1 MHLLSANRAS
11 SARYKPS
18 VLCFIFERTGAVM
31 SKITDSTN
39 PGYLTRGTSLLSGGL
54 LPLSAAVLLSSLGT
68 SIANVALPNF
78 ATAFGAPFHAVQ
90 WVSIAYL
97 LTMTALVVAAGRL
110 GDMYGRRKLL
120 LVGLGIFTAASVPAS
135 LAPGLEVLVAARASQ
150 GVGAALMMS
159 LGMALVSESVPAEK
173 TGSAMGLL
181 GTMSAVGTALG
192 PTLGGL
198 MIDLWGWPSIFL
210 VNVPAGVI
218 VLVMV
223 QMNVPK
229 QTVIRAPQL
238 GLDMPGLLT
247 LAATL
252 ATYALSMTIGRG
264 HFGMSSLAMLV
275 LVVIG
280 IATFV
285 LIERQAKTPLV
296 PLKLLNGRAMS
307 VGLFTNMV
315 VSAVLMSTLV
325 VGPFYLSIALGLKAA
340 MVGVVMSVGPLL
352 SALTG
357 VPAGR
362 LVDRIGA
369 PQVSILGLFGILL
382 GCGLLV
388 VLPETLGVAG
398 YVGPIAMIT
407 VSYAL
412 FQAANNTA
420 IMKDVAQQDRGV
432 TSGLL
437 NLSRNLGLVT
447 GTSVMGAI
455 FALGVGSP
463 NLAAAGSEAVVS
475 GMHLAFTVSA
485 AFVVLALL
493 AAGLNLSLA
502 ARNTGPEGEA

>member
-1 MHLLSANRAS
+1 MA
-11 SARYKPS
+11 
-18 VLCFIFERTGAVM
+18 
-31 SKITDSTN
+31 KITDSTN
-39 PGYLTRGTSLLSGGL
+39 LGSSPRKTARLTGGL

-68 SIANVALPNF
+68 SIANVALPTF
-78 ATAFGAPFHAVQ
+78 ATAFGAPFQAVQ

-97 LTMTALVVAAGRL
+97 LAMTALIVAAGRL

-120 LVGLGIFTAASVPAS
+120 LTGLAIFSAASVLAS
-135 LAPGLEVLVAARASQ
+135 VAPGLEFLIAARAIQ

-159 LGMALVSESVPAEK
+159 LGMALVSESVPAEQ

-198 MIDLWGWPSIFL
+198 MIDLWGWQSIFL
-210 VNVPAGVI
+210 INVPAGVI
-218 VLVMV
+218 AFVLV
-223 QMNVPK
+223 QMHVPK
-229 QTVIRAPQL
+229 RTVDGTAKT
-238 GLDMPGLLT
+238 GLDVPGLLT
-247 LAATL
+247 LTATL
-252 ATYALSMTIGRG
+252 ATYALSMTIGRD
-264 HFGMSSLAMLV
+264 HFGMGNLAMLV

-285 LIERQAKTPLV
+285 LIEQQAKMPLV
-296 PLKLLNGRAMS
+296 PLRLLKGRGLS

-315 VSAVLMSTLV
+315 VSTVLMSTLV

-340 MVGVVMSVGPLL
+340 VVGLVMSIGPIL
-352 SALTG
+352 SAVTG

-362 LVDRIGA
+362 LVDRFGGWRVAIF
-369 PQVSILGLFGILL
+369 GLFGILL

-388 VLPETLGVAG
+388 ALPATLGVAG
-398 YVGPIAMIT
+398 YVGPIALTT

-420 IMKDVAQQDRGV
+420 IMKDVAPQDRGV

-437 NLSRNLGLVT
+437 NLSRNLGLIT
-447 GTSVMGAI
+447 GTSVMGAV
-455 FALGVGSP
+455 FALGVGASD
-463 NLAAAGSEAVVS
+463 LVAAGSQAVAG
-475 GMHLAFTVSA
+475 GMHLAFTVSTA
-485 AFVVLALL
+485 LVVVALL

-502 ARNTGPEGEA
+502 MRTASSQEEA